1 MNDLQNGRSHIKK
14 RAKLPL
20 KDLSSARV
28 LKKKMIKIISDFY
41 YNDRGDEEDV
51 DTCVRIGSRSNYQIK
66 DIFLDTCVGIW
77 RASAML
83 CQLKLSSRASK
94 APCTPD
100 SIRLLA

>member
-1 MNDLQNGRSHIKK
+1 
-14 RAKLPL
+14 
-20 KDLSSARV
+20 
-28 LKKKMIKIISDFY
+28 MIKII
-41 YNDRGDEEDV
+41 RVIAMTVVMGRTLCEDLQGPNSKKKNIV
-51 DTCVRIGSRSNYQIK
+51 
-66 DIFLDTCVGIW
+66 LDTCVGIW

>member
-1 MNDLQNGRSHIKK
+1 MLMS
-14 RAKLPL
+14 
-20 KDLSSARV
+20 
-28 LKKKMIKIISDFY
+28 
-41 YNDRGDEEDV
+41 
-51 DTCVRIGSRSNYQIK
+51 VRIGRVQIPNRN
-66 DIFLDTCVGIW
+66 IVLDTCVGIW